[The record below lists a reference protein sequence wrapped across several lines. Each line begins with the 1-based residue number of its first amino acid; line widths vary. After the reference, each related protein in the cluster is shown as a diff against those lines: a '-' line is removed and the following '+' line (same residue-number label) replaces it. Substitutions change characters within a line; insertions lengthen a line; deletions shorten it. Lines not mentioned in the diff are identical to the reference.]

1 MVKPKKITLPDVIQR
16 LAAIKLMVAAT
27 KGAMPTMANELRR
40 EACES
45 IDELVE
51 DISRP

>member
-1 MVKPKKITLPDVIQR
+1 MAKAQKITLAEVLQR

-27 KGAMPTMANELRR
+27 KGAMPTIANELRR

-45 IDELVE
+45 IDDLVE
-51 DISRP
+51 DISR